1 MYIVKHVILKTLVKI
16 LPGKHLKGEMVQITQ
31 ICRSTRVSLL
41 KSLILAFLVVWH
53 LSLKALFANSGSYI
67 AGQFAEKE
75 GDFRNASYY
84 YVDLISRGETEREII
99 QRSIIYSALSGNF
112 EVATAI
118 SRKINDLEL
127 NYPVANLIIFAE
139 SVKNKENR
147 KILELFERHKKS
159 FPAIF
164 QNVAEFWILISN
176 DEKDKAFKLINSL
189 SISNEAQMQIIN
201 YNQLLAY
208 VYFNEYEQAKT
219 LYENMSFSDFI
230 FDSESALAL
239 LEYFQKDKES
249 KVYESIVKKV
259 RLASDNSYYTL
270 ALMDRLSNGEEVK
283 SIAINP
289 YKQIAEVFFRWSQS
303 VPLEG
308 KNSINKPFYLS
319 LANYAYPTSSFL
331 KLKAA
336 NVLFDTENYGL
347 SKEILDRFSKNDLF
361 YMDSI
366 VEKTYAIEQ
375 IDSDKTALDYIEKF
389 ITDGYKNA
397 RVLKTYG
404 SLQRS
409 QRLYKEAIKS
419 YTGAIKAAKRE
430 LHTESLWPIL
440 FLRGISFERSKD
452 WNLAEADFISA
463 LELSPNQPQILN
475 YMGYSLLERKEKLD
489 QAMRMITLAAE
500 KAPNSYHIIDS
511 LGWAHFKS
519 GEFEKALLYLEK
531 AMELESTDPIVNDHL
546 GDVLWMLGRKREAQ
560 FQWKK
565 SLSFK
570 PEPVDQ
576 KNTEDKLLY
585 GLKLR

>member
-1 MYIVKHVILKTLVKI
+1 MASFIQCTFCKLWLIYRRSV
-16 LPGKHLKGEMVQITQ
+16 
-31 ICRSTRVSLL
+31 CRKR
-41 KSLILAFLVVWH
+41 
-53 LSLKALFANSGSYI
+53 
-67 AGQFAEKE
+67 

-84 YVDLISRGETEREII
+84 YIDLISRGETEREII
-99 QRSIIYSALSGNF
+99 KRSIIYSALSGNF

-164 QNVAEFWILISN
+164 QNVAEFWILINN

-259 RLASDNSYYTL
+259 RLASDNSYYIL
-270 ALMDRLSNGEEVK
+270 ALMDRLSDGEEVK
-283 SIAINP
+283 SITINP

-419 YTGAIKAAKRE
+419 YTGAIEAAKRE

-475 YMGYSLLERKEKLD
+475 YMGYSLLERKERLIK
-489 QAMRMITLAAE
+489 QCE
-500 KAPNSYHIIDS
+500 
-511 LGWAHFKS
+511 
-519 GEFEKALLYLEK
+519 
-531 AMELESTDPIVNDHL
+531 
-546 GDVLWMLGRKREAQ
+546 
-560 FQWKK
+560 
-565 SLSFK
+565 
-570 PEPVDQ
+570 
-576 KNTEDKLLY
+576 
-585 GLKLR
+585 

>member
-1 MYIVKHVILKTLVKI
+1 
-16 LPGKHLKGEMVQITQ
+16 MVQITQ

-147 KILELFERHKKS
+147 KILKLFERHKKS

-249 KVYESIVKKV
+249 KVYESVVKKV
-259 RLASDNSYYTL
+259 RLASDNSYYIL
-270 ALMDRLSNGEEVK
+270 ALMDRLSDGEEVK
-283 SIAINP
+283 SITINP

-419 YTGAIKAAKRE
+419 YTGAIEAAKRE

>member
-1 MYIVKHVILKTLVKI
+1 
-16 LPGKHLKGEMVQITQ
+16 MVQITQ

-259 RLASDNSYYTL
+259 RLASDNSYYIL

-419 YTGAIKAAKRE
+419 YTGAIEAAKRE

>member
-1 MYIVKHVILKTLVKI
+1 MKI

-259 RLASDNSYYTL
+259 RLASDNSYYIL
-270 ALMDRLSNGEEVK
+270 ALMDRLSDGEEVK

-419 YTGAIKAAKRE
+419 YTGAIEAAKRE

>member
-1 MYIVKHVILKTLVKI
+1 
-16 LPGKHLKGEMVQITQ
+16 MVQITQ

-259 RLASDNSYYTL
+259 RLASDNSYYIL

-389 ITDGYKNA
+389 ITDGYENA
-397 RVLKTYG
+397 RLLKTYG

-419 YTGAIKAAKRE
+419 YTGAIEAAKRE

>member
-1 MYIVKHVILKTLVKI
+1 
-16 LPGKHLKGEMVQITQ
+16 MVQIIQ

-259 RLASDNSYYTL
+259 RLASDNSYYIL

-419 YTGAIKAAKRE
+419 YTGAIEAAKRE

>member
-1 MYIVKHVILKTLVKI
+1 M
-16 LPGKHLKGEMVQITQ
+16 
-31 ICRSTRVSLL
+31 SLL
-41 KSLILAFLVVWH
+41 RSLTLALLLLWH
-53 LSLKALFANSGSYI
+53 CSFNAVFANSGSYI

-84 YVDLISRGETEREII
+84 YIDLISRGETEREII
-99 QRSIIYSALSGNF
+99 KRSIIYSALSGNF

-118 SRKINDLEL
+118 SRKIDDLEL
-127 NYPVANLIIFAE
+127 NYPVANLVIFAE
-139 SVKNKENR
+139 AIKNKENR
-147 KILELFERHKKS
+147 KILESFERNKKS

-164 QNVAEFWILISN
+164 QNVAEFWILIIN
-176 DEKDKAFKLINSL
+176 DEKDEAFKLINSL
-189 SISNEAQMQIIN
+189 SINNKAQLQIVH

-219 LYENMSFSDFI
+219 LYENVDFSDFL

-239 LEYFQKDKES
+239 LEYFQKDIES
-249 KVYESIVKKV
+249 KVFDSMVKKI
-259 RLASDNSYYTL
+259 RLASDNAYYIS
-270 ALMDRLSNGEEVK
+270 ALMDRLTNGEEIK
-283 SIAINP
+283 SIRISP
-289 YKQIAEVFFRWSQS
+289 YKQIAEIFFRWSQS
-303 VPLEG
+303 VPLQG

-319 LANYAYPTSSFL
+319 IANFADPASSFL
-331 KLKAA
+331 KFKAA
-336 NVLFDTENYGL
+336 TVLFDTENYRL
-347 SKEILDRFSKNDLF
+347 SKEILDNFSKNDLF

-375 IDSDKTALDYIEKF
+375 IDSEKTALEYIEKF
-389 ITDGYKNA
+389 ISDGFKNA
-397 RVLKTYG
+397 RLLKTYG

-419 YTGAIKAAKRE
+419 YTGAIEAAKRE
-430 LHTESLWPIL
+430 VYTESIWPIL

-452 WNLAEADFISA
+452 WGLAEADFISA
-463 LELSPNQPQILN
+463 LELSPDQPQILN

-489 QAMRMITLAAE
+489 QAMRMISLAAE
-500 KAPNSYHIIDS
+500 KAPESYHIIDS
-511 LGWAHFKS
+511 LGWAYYKS
-519 GEFEKALLYLEK
+519 GEFEKALLYLER

-576 KNTEDKLLY
+576 KNTEDKLTF
-585 GLKLR
+585 GLNHR

>member
-1 MYIVKHVILKTLVKI
+1 MLQAKNLTLA
-16 LPGKHLKGEMVQITQ
+16 
-31 ICRSTRVSLL
+31 LL
-41 KSLILAFLVVWH
+41 LMWH
-53 LSLKALFANSGSYI
+53 FPLNAVLANSGSYI

-84 YVDLISRGETEREII
+84 YIDLISRGETEREII
-99 QRSIIYSALSGNF
+99 KRSIIYSALSGNF
-112 EVATAI
+112 QVATAI

-127 NYPVANLIIFAE
+127 NYSVANLIIFAE
-139 SVKNKENR
+139 SIKNKENR
-147 KILELFERHKKS
+147 KILESFERHKKS

-164 QNVAEFWILISN
+164 QNVAEFWILINN
-176 DEKDKAFKLINSL
+176 DEKDKAFKLINAL

-208 VYFNEYEQAKT
+208 VYFNEYEKAKT
-219 LYENMSFSDFI
+219 LYENMSFSDFL

-249 KVYESIVKKV
+249 KLYESIVKKV
-259 RLASDNSYYTL
+259 RVASDNSYYIL
-270 ALMDRLSNGEEVK
+270 ALMDRLSNGEAVN
-283 SIAINP
+283 SITINP

-303 VPLEG
+303 VPLKG

-319 LANYAYPTSSFL
+319 LANYADPTSSFL
-331 KLKAA
+331 KFKAA
-336 NVLFDTENYGL
+336 TVLLDTENYGL

-375 IDSDKTALDYIEKF
+375 IDSDKIALEYIEKF
-389 ITDGYKNA
+389 IRDGFKNA
-397 RVLKTYG
+397 RLLKTYG

-409 QRLYKEAIKS
+409 QRLYKEAVKS
-419 YTGAIKAAKRE
+419 YTDAIEAAKRE

-452 WNLAEADFISA
+452 WILAEADFISA

-489 QAMRMITLAAE
+489 QAMRMISLAAE
-500 KAPNSYHIIDS
+500 KAPDSYHIIDS
-511 LGWAHFKS
+511 LGWAHYKS

-565 SLSFK
+565 SLSFE
-570 PEPVDQ
+570 PEPIDQ
-576 KNTEDKLLY
+576 KNTEDKLLF
-585 GLKLR
+585 GLELR

>member
-1 MYIVKHVILKTLVKI
+1 
-16 LPGKHLKGEMVQITQ
+16 MVQITQ
-31 ICRSTRVSLL
+31 ICRSTRLSLL

-84 YVDLISRGETEREII
+84 YIDLISRGETEREII

-139 SVKNKENR
+139 SVKKKENR

-259 RLASDNSYYTL
+259 RLASDNSYYIL
-270 ALMDRLSNGEEVK
+270 ALMDRLSDGEEVK
-283 SIAINP
+283 SITINP

-319 LANYAYPTSSFL
+319 LAN
-331 KLKAA
+331 
-336 NVLFDTENYGL
+336 
-347 SKEILDRFSKNDLF
+347 
-361 YMDSI
+361 
-366 VEKTYAIEQ
+366 
-375 IDSDKTALDYIEKF
+375 
-389 ITDGYKNA
+389 
-397 RVLKTYG
+397 
-404 SLQRS
+404 
-409 QRLYKEAIKS
+409 
-419 YTGAIKAAKRE
+419 
-430 LHTESLWPIL
+430 
-440 FLRGISFERSKD
+440 
-452 WNLAEADFISA
+452 
-463 LELSPNQPQILN
+463 
-475 YMGYSLLERKEKLD
+475 
-489 QAMRMITLAAE
+489 
-500 KAPNSYHIIDS
+500 
-511 LGWAHFKS
+511 
-519 GEFEKALLYLEK
+519 
-531 AMELESTDPIVNDHL
+531 
-546 GDVLWMLGRKREAQ
+546 
-560 FQWKK
+560 
-565 SLSFK
+565 
-570 PEPVDQ
+570 
-576 KNTEDKLLY
+576 
-585 GLKLR
+585 

>member
-1 MYIVKHVILKTLVKI
+1 M
-16 LPGKHLKGEMVQITQ
+16 
-31 ICRSTRVSLL
+31 SLL
-41 KSLILAFLVVWH
+41 RSLTLALLLLWH
-53 LSLKALFANSGSYI
+53 CSFNAVFANSGSYI

-84 YVDLISRGETEREII
+84 YIDLISRGETEREII
-99 QRSIIYSALSGNF
+99 KRSIIYSALSGNF

-118 SRKINDLEL
+118 SRKIDDLEL
-127 NYPVANLIIFAE
+127 NYPVANLVIFAE
-139 SVKNKENR
+139 AIKNKENR
-147 KILELFERHKKS
+147 KISESFERNKKS

-164 QNVAEFWILISN
+164 QNVAEFWILIIN
-176 DEKDKAFKLINSL
+176 DEKDEAFKLINSL
-189 SISNEAQMQIIN
+189 SINNKAQLQIVH

-219 LYENMSFSDFI
+219 LYENVDFSDFL
-230 FDSESALAL
+230 FDSESALGL
-239 LEYFQKDKES
+239 LEYFQKDIES
-249 KVYESIVKKV
+249 KVFDSMVKKI
-259 RLASDNSYYTL
+259 RLASDNAYYIS
-270 ALMDRLSNGEEVK
+270 ALMDRLSNGEEIK
-283 SIAINP
+283 SIRISP
-289 YKQIAEVFFRWSQS
+289 YKQIAEIFFRWSQS
-303 VPLEG
+303 VPLQG

-319 LANYAYPTSSFL
+319 IANFADPASSFL
-331 KLKAA
+331 KFKAA
-336 NVLFDTENYGL
+336 TVLFDTENYRL
-347 SKEILDRFSKNDLF
+347 SKEILDNFSKNDLF

-375 IDSDKTALDYIEKF
+375 IDSEKTALEYIEKF
-389 ITDGYKNA
+389 ISDGFKNA
-397 RVLKTYG
+397 RLLKTYG

-419 YTGAIKAAKRE
+419 YTGAIEAAKRE
-430 LHTESLWPIL
+430 LYTESIWPIL

-452 WNLAEADFISA
+452 WGLAEADFISA
-463 LELSPNQPQILN
+463 LELSPDQPQILN

-489 QAMRMITLAAE
+489 QAMRMISLAAE
-500 KAPNSYHIIDS
+500 KAPESYHIIDS
-511 LGWAHFKS
+511 LGWAYYKS
-519 GEFEKALLYLEK
+519 GEFEKALLYLER

-576 KNTEDKLLY
+576 KNTEDKLTF
-585 GLKLR
+585 GLNHR

>member
-1 MYIVKHVILKTLVKI
+1 
-16 LPGKHLKGEMVQITQ
+16 MVQITQ

-259 RLASDNSYYTL
+259 RLASDNSYYIL
-270 ALMDRLSNGEEVK
+270 ALMDRLSNGKEVK

-389 ITDGYKNA
+389 ITDGYTNA
-397 RVLKTYG
+397 RLLKTYG

-419 YTGAIKAAKRE
+419 YTGAIEAAKRE